1 MSRPSLI
8 FTLLSEHILRVDGRI
23 LEKQE
28 KAIEKRIMEK
38 HGEEIREDM
47 TISEVLAL
55 NERIE
60 PSLLGKSSMVHGM
73 KQIGDGYSV
82 RLFNYRCPLA
92 EAAENMPE
100 VCDIVLA
107 YFKAI
112 TKVCGWEIKKIN
124 RERDPVCCD
133 YAVKLGRL

>member
-1 MSRPSLI
+1 MRNPSLI
-8 FTLLSEHILRVDGRI
+8 FTLLSEHILRVDEKI

-28 KAIEKRIMEK
+28 KAIEKRIIEK
-38 HGEEIREDM
+38 HGEEIREGM
-47 TISEVLAL
+47 TLSEVLAL

-60 PSLLGKSSMVHGM
+60 PSLLGKSSMVYGM
-73 KQIGDGYSV
+73 KRVGEGYSV

-112 TKVCGWEIKKIN
+112 TKVCGWEIKEIT
-124 RERDPVCCD
+124 RERDPACCD
-133 YAVKLGRL
+133 YTMKLGRP